1 MTDACLTDA
10 RGRLDG
16 TTHHF
21 PIRVYFEDTDAF
33 AVVYNARYLG
43 FLERARTE
51 MMRLLGIPHAEM
63 MADHGALFT
72 IRRYEIDYLSPAKL
86 DDLLDVRTR
95 VGEIGGA
102 TLTVKHEIWRGETKL
117 VQAKVRLGC
126 VSTAGR
132 PSRIP
137 AQFSR
142 RFAEWAERE

>member
-1 MTDACLTDA
+1 MTDAS
-10 RGRLDG
+10 GRLTG
-16 TTHHF
+16 NTHHF

-33 AVVYNARYLG
+33 GVVYNARYLG

-72 IRRYEIDYLSPAKL
+72 IRRYEIDYLSPARL

-95 VGEIGGA
+95 IAEIGGA
-102 TLTVKHEIWRGETKL
+102 TLTGKHEIWLGETKL

-126 VSTAGR
+126 VSTAGK
-132 PSRIP
+132 PTRIP
-137 AQFSR
+137 AMFSR
-142 RFAEWAERE
+142 RFAEWSGHGRVERT